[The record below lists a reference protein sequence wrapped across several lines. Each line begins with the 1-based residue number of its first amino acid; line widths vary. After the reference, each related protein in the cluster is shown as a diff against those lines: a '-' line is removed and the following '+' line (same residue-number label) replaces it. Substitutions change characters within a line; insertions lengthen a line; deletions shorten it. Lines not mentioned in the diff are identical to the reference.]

1 MTPHPMSA
9 VAVVNADGVN
19 VAIWHVAAEPVA
31 RTARLCGAWVTDDP
45 EVQTRVIAARA
56 VVVFGD
62 DPTDRIR
69 PLLTHAGGIIDIPA
83 TLLAIGQHISAVDEV
98 HRDPQLTVVLA
109 PVVHAHDVGVPQGG
123 RGFGFPAEPGAVV
136 GVVGQSAREDLQ
148 RVAAVQ
154 SRMADEVDLAHPA
167 GTQLAQD
174 GEVGEGLTAGQRH
187 GRIVPVAGS
196 DFVTTARLAQR
207 LA

>member
-98 HRDPQLTVVLA
+98 HRASRPPKGLKRA
-109 PVVHAHDVGVPQGG
+109 PISWPALPSNPDWEELPAVP
-123 RGFGFPAEPGAVV
+123 A
-136 GVVGQSAREDLQ
+136 GVVEEPLIRSTIAVAIWVAELADLWSSIEST
-148 RVAAVQ
+148 RT
-154 SRMADEVDLAHPA
+154 SKPHLAEANPA
-167 GTQLAQD
+167 PIPLPF
-174 GEVGEGLTAGQRH
+174 VMGLPG
-187 GRIVPVAGS
+187 
-196 DFVTTARLAQR
+196 
-207 LA
+207 